1 MSKPFMG
8 WEPISPVAKYGT
20 RNGEVAGLLMSDRC
34 GLRTVCR
41 SGMLEKCRIAIP
53 VGSRTA
59 RIWVN
64 WDHSPVS
71 NETFAPMPQPF
82 AKPWYRILYVQVLCA
97 VAVGVFVGAF
107 WPDLGK
113 SLQPLGDGFIKLVKM
128 LIAPIIFCTVVHGI
142 ATMGD
147 LKKIGR
153 VGIKAIVYFE
163 VVSTLALLIGLVV
176 VNLLQ
181 PGQGIAYE
189 PARGDAETALKI
201 ANQAKTHST
210 VAFLLNI
217 IPDTF
222 FGAFVSGNLLQVLL
236 LAVLTAF
243 ALVSLQER
251 GKPVLQGLERMSEAF
266 FSLMAIV
273 VQVAPIGA
281 FGAMAFTVGAF
292 GFSILGDLLFLMV
305 AFYLTAAIF
314 IFGVLGLILKLCG
327 MSLVNYLLAIREE
340 IFLVL
345 GTSSSETALPGLMKK
360 LQTMGCSRATVG
372 LVIPTGYSFNLDGTN
387 IYLTMAIVFLAQAT
401 RTPLGWLEQ
410 IGILFLAMLTSKGAS
425 GVTGAGFITLA
436 ATLQAVPSI
445 PMESLALLLGID
457 RFMSE
462 GRAITNLIGNG
473 AATLVISHWEGEH
486 PQTQRVVSIP
496 DDSISREGGP

>member
-1 MSKPFMG
+1 
-8 WEPISPVAKYGT
+8 
-20 RNGEVAGLLMSDRC
+20 
-34 GLRTVCR
+34 
-41 SGMLEKCRIAIP
+41 
-53 VGSRTA
+53 
-59 RIWVN
+59 
-64 WDHSPVS
+64 
-71 NETFAPMPQPF
+71 MPQPF

-97 VAVGVFVGAF
+97 VAVGVFIGAL

-189 PARGDAETALKI
+189 PARGDTENALKI

-292 GFSILGDLLFLMV
+292 GLSILGDLLFLMV

-473 AATLVISHWEGEH
+473 AATLVISYWEGEH